1 MPAMVR
7 HVCRRF
13 LQNREEGDSLRA
25 RNILKGDVKSPTGRA
40 SPTVQAVATTLEKSF
55 RERDLERFLKTRPK
69 PAHPLTQ
76 TYLRNPAQTPSKQGG
91 EPDGQEGG
99 LEPSELSP
107 QSLQKQIVFQQ
118 AFPSL
123 PKRQPPKREPEPEAE
138 PEPVPKPEPTVEG
151 REQLRLEP
159 TPGPAP
165 GAATASAAATSKR
178 SQRAAAFRRKKQ
190 AAAAAAS
197 APAQISLSEELA
209 AELGSFR
216 HLCQAGRLEEWLA
229 AERHLIGWLKRRVG
243 ASGRDGDAPPDP

>member
-1 MPAMVR
+1 MVR

-107 QSLQKQIVFQQ
+107 QSLQKQIIFQQ

-138 PEPVPKPEPTVEG
+138 PEREPAVEG

-165 GAATASAAATSKR
+165 GAATASAASTSKR

>member
-107 QSLQKQIVFQQ
+107 QSLQKQIIFQQ

-123 PKRQPPKREPEPEAE
+123 PKRQPPKREPEPEPE
-138 PEPVPKPEPTVEG
+138 PEREPAVEG

-165 GAATASAAATSKR
+165 GAATASAASTSKR